1 MVQCQIFFVFYGI
14 LYSVATI
21 TSPNIETFM
30 DDTQTNTNPESTE
43 ETPVASP
50 DAGQTPEAPATP
62 EEGQA

>member
-1 MVQCQIFFVFYGI
+1 
-14 LYSVATI
+14 
-21 TSPNIETFM
+21 M
-30 DDTQTNTNPESTE
+30 DDNTQTNTNPESTE